1 MNEEN
6 LKKFRYKLS
15 MPKYIAEISQLTN
28 NPFDETNL
36 LTLNQTESIRR
47 SPSKIKVMKKFE
59 IPFEEKN
66 SERFSRFLNILYSK
80 NQLPIYIWTEFSN
93 DCGVYR
99 IPSILDFNSHFAFEV
114 NADGLIQLLSE
125 NLDDELIFD
134 FTEDNNERLLEVE
147 LSGANWIQ
155 VEY

>member
-1 MNEEN
+1 
-6 LKKFRYKLS
+6 
-15 MPKYIAEISQLTN
+15 
-28 NPFDETNL
+28 
-36 LTLNQTESIRR
+36 
-47 SPSKIKVMKKFE
+47 MKRFE

-66 SERFSRFLNILYSK
+66 SEKFSRFLNTLYSK

-99 IPSILDFNSHFAFEV
+99 ISSILDFNSYFTFEV
-114 NADGLIQLLSE
+114 NADGLIHLLSE

-134 FTEDNNERLLEVE
+134 FTEDNNERLLEIE

>member
-80 NQLPIYIWTEFSN
+80 NQLPIYIWTSLSN

-99 IPSILDFNSHFAFEV
+99 IPSILDFNSHFTFEV
-114 NADGLIQLLSE
+114 NGGFILLLSE

>member
-1 MNEEN
+1 M
-6 LKKFRYKLS
+6 
-15 MPKYIAEISQLTN
+15 
-28 NPFDETNL
+28 
-36 LTLNQTESIRR
+36 RR
-47 SPSKIKVMKKFE
+47 FE

-66 SERFSRFLNILYSK
+66 SERFNRFLNNLYSK
-80 NQLPIYIWTEFSN
+80 NQLSIYIWTEFSN

-99 IPSILDFNSHFAFEV
+99 IPSILDFNSHFVFEV
-114 NADGLIQLLSE
+114 NTDGLIQLLSE

-134 FTEDNNERLLEVE
+134 FTEDNNERLLEIE

>member
-1 MNEEN
+1 
-6 LKKFRYKLS
+6 
-15 MPKYIAEISQLTN
+15 
-28 NPFDETNL
+28 
-36 LTLNQTESIRR
+36 
-47 SPSKIKVMKKFE
+47 MKKFE

-80 NQLPIYIWTEFSN
+80 NQLPIYIWTSLSN

-99 IPSILDFNSHFAFEV
+99 IPSILDFNSHFTFEV
-114 NADGLIQLLSE
+114 NGGFILLLSE

>member
-28 NPFDETNL
+28 NPFDKTNL

-47 SPSKIKVMKKFE
+47 SPSKIKVMRKFE

-66 SERFSRFLNILYSK
+66 SERFSKFLNNLYSK
-80 NQLPIYIWTEFSN
+80 NQLSIYIWTELSN

-99 IPSILDFNSHFAFEV
+99 IPSILDFNYHFVFEV
-114 NADGLIQLLSE
+114 NTDGLIQLLSE

-134 FTEDNNERLLEVE
+134 FTEDNNERLLEIE
-147 LSGANWIQ
+147 LSGANWIK

>member
-47 SPSKIKVMKKFE
+47 SPSKIKVMRKFE

-66 SERFSRFLNILYSK
+66 SERFSRFLNNLYSK
-80 NQLPIYIWTEFSN
+80 NQLPIYIWTSLSN

-99 IPSILDFNSHFAFEV
+99 IPSILDFNYHFVFEV
-114 NADGLIQLLSE
+114 NGGFILLLSE

-134 FTEDNNERLLEVE
+134 FTEDNNERLLEIE

>member
-1 MNEEN
+1 M
-6 LKKFRYKLS
+6 R
-15 MPKYIAEISQLTN
+15 
-28 NPFDETNL
+28 
-36 LTLNQTESIRR
+36 
-47 SPSKIKVMKKFE
+47 KFE

-66 SERFSRFLNILYSK
+66 SERFSRFLNNLYSK
-80 NQLPIYIWTEFSN
+80 NQLSIYIWTSLSN

-99 IPSILDFNSHFAFEV
+99 IPSILDFNSHFVFEV
-114 NADGLIQLLSE
+114 NGGFILLLSE

-147 LSGANWIQ
+147 LSGANWIK